1 MRCQV
6 DKDSLPG
13 KSYFARTVLVI
24 DGGERVAGVLN
35 IDEHN

>member
-13 KSYFARTVLVI
+13 KNDFARVVLLI
-24 DGGERVAGVLN
+24 DDGERVAGVLN